1 MKTKLTI
8 FILFFISFTLF
19 SQNISLDKSF
29 GDNGIFEK
37 RYKDNTEI
45 AAFDVKLTEDNSY
58 LVALV
63 VFDSEEEYYLLAKYD
78 NTGQLDTTF
87 ADNGYYKC
95 KLDVEFILKYMVL
108 PSGYIVLTDMDEDD
122 NFIISILDENGNFT
136 FSYTVDF
143 GNYNVSVYSILYRDD
158 NLYAAGT
165 YHKIEPGQ
173 SETKDSA
180 FILKLTDYGTLDTT
194 FGDKGVYKY
203 GISGFQAETN
213 EIVLQGKNIISAISY
228 YGDNDE
234 YLYTLNRIDLNGN
247 LDEDFGDSGVAIID
261 DFEPEFIQLHI
272 DSSDNIYLSTIEF
285 AMVIKLTKEGELD
298 ESYGEN
304 GIAFSDSLN
313 DLDPLTYF
321 SFMNKGEVYFFG
333 SKGFDESLQGA
344 VPIIIKYNTQ
354 GKLDTLFGKRGIYS
368 HKLDGESAEYLNG
381 IIDNNGKFLVVGG
394 SIEDSEAAYHELPN
408 KIFMARYK
416 FNAASIEDN
425 VLDDMKSEL
434 YPNPVSNNRF
444 TLTFD
449 SKSSSKITIEL
460 MDINGKNCKLMYRG
474 SANKGSNKFKLLLP
488 ENIKKGLYLVKI
500 NTEKGYFIRKL
511 EIL

>member
-1 MKTKLTI
+1 MKTKLTV

-37 RYKDNTEI
+37 HYKDNTEI
-45 AAFDVKLTEDNSY
+45 AAFDAKLTGDNSY

-63 VFDSEEEYYLLAKYD
+63 AFDNEEEYYLLAKY
-78 NTGQLDTTF
+78 NYSGQLDTTF
-87 ADNGYYKC
+87 ADKGYYKC
-95 KLDVEFILKYMVL
+95 KLDVEFILKYIVL
-108 PSGYIVLTDMDEDD
+108 PSGYIVLTDMDDDD
-122 NFIISILDENGNFT
+122 NFIISILDEHGNFT

-213 EIVLQGKNIISAISY
+213 EIVFQGKNIISAVSY
-228 YGDNDE
+228 YGDNE
-234 YLYTLNRIDLNGN
+234 YLSTLNRIDLNGN

-261 DFEPEFIQLHI
+261 NFEPEFIQLHI

-285 AMVIKLTKEGELD
+285 AMVIKLTKQGELD
-298 ESYGEN
+298 ETYGEN
-304 GIAFSDSLN
+304 GIAYSDSLN
-313 DLDPLTYF
+313 ELDPLTYF

-333 SKGFDESLQGA
+333 SLSFGDELQGA
-344 VPIIIKYNTQ
+344 VPIIIKFNTQ
-354 GKLDTLFGKRGIYS
+354 GKLDTLFGERGIFS
-368 HKLDGESAEYLNG
+368 QKLDSESAEYLNG
-381 IIDNNGKFLVVGG
+381 IIDSNGKFLVVGG
-394 SIEDSEAAYHELPN
+394 SIEDSEAPYHELPN

-425 VLDDMKSEL
+425 VLYRMKSEL

-460 MDINGKNCKLMYRG
+460 MDINGKICKLLYSG
-474 SANKGSNKFKLLLP
+474 SVNKGSNEFKLLLP
-488 ENIKKGLYLVKI
+488 ENIKKGMYLVKI

-511 EIL
+511 DIL